1 MRSQSLR
8 EQYQV
13 DLKNARDVIEN
24 LTSELEYSN
33 SKVEFLK
40 EKLQN
45 TNQTHKEEIAHILE
59 NNNETDDFREKINN
73 LEIELNSLDQQLM
86 KKNEE
91 LNRQISETDDLINII
106 TDLKAKMNQDRLT
119 YESDIGSKIDQIK
132 NLETRISRIENEKLN
147 EVVLNLQEKRAK
159 TAPPIN
165 DQKLIKVAHN
175 SIPNYLFLNMMDLM
189 TENGREIVFNQ
200 LVTGLDGKNREQ
212 RTNSIKLMGLMGD
225 DQSFNKLKGLV
236 HDSDWLIKLY
246 LIKALEK
253 FRKPEIIDL
262 LSELKSDNDPDVRE
276 TAEKTLNKMRKI
288 LLPSNP

>member
-1 MRSQSLR
+1 
-8 EQYQV
+8 
-13 DLKNARDVIEN
+13 
-24 LTSELEYSN
+24 
-33 SKVEFLK
+33 
-40 EKLQN
+40 
-45 TNQTHKEEIAHILE
+45 
-59 NNNETDDFREKINN
+59 
-73 LEIELNSLDQQLM
+73 
-86 KKNEE
+86 
-91 LNRQISETDDLINII
+91 
-106 TDLKAKMNQDRLT
+106 
-119 YESDIGSKIDQIK
+119 
-132 NLETRISRIENEKLN
+132 
-147 EVVLNLQEKRAK
+147 
-159 TAPPIN
+159 
-165 DQKLIKVAHN
+165 
-175 SIPNYLFLNMMDLM
+175 MMDLM